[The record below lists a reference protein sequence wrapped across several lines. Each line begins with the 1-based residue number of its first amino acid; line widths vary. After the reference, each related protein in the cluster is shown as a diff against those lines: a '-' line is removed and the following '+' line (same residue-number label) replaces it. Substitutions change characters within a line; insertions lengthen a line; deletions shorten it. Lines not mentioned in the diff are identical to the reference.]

1 MDVAFMSVSRSDR
14 LQSPANQSD
23 TEWHGV
29 LPDASISQLI
39 ADGAIRLGS
48 NGVGAKQVQPASID
62 LTLGRR
68 AWRVRASFLPRPGRS
83 VRDRLEDG
91 LAMHELDLS
100 DGAVLERG
108 CVYLVE
114 LRESLKLP
122 TGLKGA
128 A

>member
-14 LQSPANQSD
+14 FQSPANQSHA
-23 TEWHGV
+23 EWHGV

-48 NGVGAKQVQPASID
+48 DGVGAKQVQPASID

-100 DGAVLERG
+100 DGA
-108 CVYLVE
+108 
-114 LRESLKLP
+114 
-122 TGLKGA
+122 
-128 A
+128 